1 MNVGLAGDRREWRV
15 GRNQNHLALEIVLL
29 GRTYVLPWA
38 QFLYAEGG
46 DDEVRL
52 VFATHD
58 VTVKGTGL
66 SALLDDLAGEGL
78 VALDEP
84 SRADRFGNGGT
95 RGVREVWV
103 EKAGGD
109 H

>member
-1 MNVGLAGDRREWRV
+1 MNVGLAGDRRGWRV
-15 GRNQNHLALEIVLL
+15 GRNQNQLALESVLR
-29 GRTYVLPWA
+29 GRTYVRPWA

-46 DDEVRL
+46 DDEARL
-52 VFATHD
+52 VFATHN
-58 VTVKGTGL
+58 VIVKGTGL

-78 VALDEP
+78 VGLDEP
-84 SRADRFGNGGT
+84 SRADRVGNGAV
-95 RGVREVWV
+95 RAVRELWV

>member
-1 MNVGLAGDRREWRV
+1 MNVELAGDRRGWRV
-15 GRNQNHLALEIVLL
+15 GRNQNQLALEIVLR

-52 VFATHD
+52 VFATHT

-78 VALDEP
+78 VGLDEP

-95 RGVREVWV
+95 MGVQEVRV